1 MNRILIVKLFC
12 MIFCLNTVFAIQPEK
27 KQLSITQSEGSRLT
41 LYLNGDDF
49 RGHSL
54 TTTDGFEIIKDEAKD
69 LYYYAYTD
77 KTGRLKSTEVIAHN
91 PDNRSNSEL
100 DFLKSDMFK
109 KAMRAKSLLI
119 DPSLTIFKTFPS
131 LGNTKL
137 LMVLVNFSDKQNIY
151 SQQDFSS
158 LMNEP
163 KYAGI
168 GSFKDYY
175 NEVSGGKLNVTTDVI
190 NWVTVSNTHKYYGEN
205 IFGIDVARTE
215 LVMEVIQL
223 INPFVNFADYDN
235 DKDGVMDGLC
245 IVHQGQGEEYV
256 GSDPNN
262 LWSSIGDLRKL
273 YNPPYRELK
282 FDGITLGPFSLQP
295 EIEGYTGRTG
305 ISTVGVF
312 CHEFGHWLGLPDF
325 YDTDLGGSGG
335 QYYGTDGWDLMNS
348 GTWNATYRAGDT
360 PAHHNPYSKNK
371 LGWNTTTIL
380 NSPATITGM
389 KDATVS
395 NLNYRI
401 NTKTEGEYFL
411 LENRQKKSFDA
422 GVYNDGLVI
431 YHVDSAQIEGNTSTN
446 QVNISSN
453 QGMVYERVSWKLSF
467 PTIGTEFSDNSTPNS
482 LSKNNIP
489 TEKPITNIKMLNRQ
503 ISFDFMGGLNADL
516 KIPNSTYIISSFEKN
531 ILIKNAQGENYKLYN
546 TTGELIMGG
555 KIMDNAYK
563 IVIQKAG
570 IYIFKIN
577 NNSYK
582 VFIY

>member
-1 MNRILIVKLFC
+1 MNRRTILLIQSVFY
-12 MIFCLNTVFAIQPEK
+12 LNALFAIQPFNN
-27 KQLSITQSEGSRLT
+27 QITISQSDNSSLT
-41 LYLNGDDF
+41 INLNGDDF

-54 TTTDGFEIIKDEAKD
+54 TTTDGFEIIKDETKE

-77 KTGRLKSTEVIAHN
+77 ISGRLKSTEVIAHN
-91 PDNRSNSEL
+91 PEKRSNSEL
-100 DFLKSDMFK
+100 VFLNSDKFK
-109 KAMRAKSLLI
+109 KAMKAKNLLI
-119 DPSLTIFKTFPS
+119 DPSLTIFRTFPS
-131 LGNTKL
+131 SGNTKL
-137 LMVLVNFSDKQNIY
+137 LMVLVNFSDKQFTHN
-151 SQQDFSS
+151 QQAFSNM
-158 LMNEP
+158 MNQP
-163 KYAGI
+163 KYSNI
-168 GSFKDYY
+168 GSFKEYY
-175 NEVSGGKLNVTTDVI
+175 TEVSGGKLNVTTDVV

-205 IFGIDVARTE
+205 IFSVDAARTE

-223 INPFVNFADYDN
+223 IDPIINFADYDN

-282 FDGITLGPFSLQP
+282 YDGVTLGPFSLQP

-380 NSPATITGM
+380 NSSATISGM
-389 KDATVS
+389 KDVTVS

-401 NTKTEGEYFL
+401 NTKIKGEYFL

-422 GVYNDGLVI
+422 GVYNNGLVI

-453 QGMVYERVSWKLSF
+453 QGIVYERVSWKLSF
-467 PTIGTEFSDNSTPNS
+467 PTIGTEFSDTSDPNA
-482 LSKNNIP
+482 LSNRNLP
-489 TEKPITNIKMLNRQ
+489 TEKPITNISMLNRQ
-503 ISFDFMGGLNADL
+503 ISFDFMGGINADV
-516 KIPNSTYIISSFEKN
+516 KT
-531 ILIKNAQGENYKLYN
+531 IKNNLGVSCFGNTIKITYEQGNNFKLYN
-546 TTGELIMGG
+546 MSG
-555 KIMDNAYK
+555 KLLFEGTINENIFNLRVESSGAYLL
-563 IVIQKAG
+563 
-570 IYIFKIN
+570 KIN
-577 NNSYK
+577 QNIYK
-582 VFIY
+582 VIIK

>member
-1 MNRILIVKLFC
+1 MNRRTILLIQSVFY
-12 MIFCLNTVFAIQPEK
+12 LNALFAIQPFNN
-27 KQLSITQSEGSRLT
+27 QITISQSDNSSLT
-41 LYLNGDDF
+41 INLNGDDF

-54 TTTDGFEIIKDEAKD
+54 TTTDGFEIIKDETKE

-77 KTGRLKSTEVIAHN
+77 ISGRLKSTEVIAHN
-91 PDNRSNSEL
+91 PEKRSNSEL
-100 DFLKSDMFK
+100 VFLNSDKFK
-109 KAMRAKSLLI
+109 KAMKAKNLLI
-119 DPSLTIFKTFPS
+119 DPSLTIFRTFPS
-131 LGNTKL
+131 SGNTKL
-137 LMVLVNFSDKQNIY
+137 LMVLVNFSDKQFTHN
-151 SQQDFSS
+151 QQAFSNM
-158 LMNEP
+158 MNQP
-163 KYAGI
+163 KYSNI
-168 GSFKDYY
+168 GSFKEYY
-175 NEVSGGKLNVTTDVI
+175 TEVSGGKLNVTTDVV

-205 IFGIDVARTE
+205 IFSVDAARTE

-223 INPFVNFADYDN
+223 IDPIINFADYDN

-282 FDGITLGPFSLQP
+282 YDGVTLGPFSLQP

-348 GTWNATYRAGDT
+348 GTWNATYRAGDA

-380 NSPATITGM
+380 NSSATISGM
-389 KDATVS
+389 KDVTVS

-401 NTKTEGEYFL
+401 NTKIKGEYFL

-422 GVYNDGLVI
+422 GVYNNGLVI

-453 QGMVYERVSWKLSF
+453 QGIVYERVSWKLSF
-467 PTIGTEFSDNSTPNS
+467 PTIGTEFSDTSDPNA
-482 LSKNNIP
+482 LSNRNLP
-489 TEKPITNIKMLNRQ
+489 TEKPITNISMLNRQ
-503 ISFDFMGGLNADL
+503 ISFDFMGGINADV
-516 KIPNSTYIISSFEKN
+516 KT
-531 ILIKNAQGENYKLYN
+531 IKNNLGVSCFGNTIKITYEQGNNFKLYN
-546 TTGELIMGG
+546 MSG
-555 KIMDNAYK
+555 KLLFEGTINENIFNLRVESSGAYLL
-563 IVIQKAG
+563 
-570 IYIFKIN
+570 KIN
-577 NNSYK
+577 QNIYK
-582 VFIY
+582 VIIK